1 MNQSYTMALLRP
13 MLYISPTEPTHSPN
27 PLPSSH
33 LLPIHIHAVARRR
46 STQRRQP
53 ALGVLVVKRPRRHD
67 DGECERGAG
76 EAHVEREPDV
86 LLREADEEG
95 EDLDG

>member
-1 MNQSYTMALLRP
+1 MNQSHTTALLSY
-13 MLYISPTEPTHSPN
+13 MLYISLTVLIHPPTLS
-27 PLPSSH
+27 PSSH
-33 LLPIHIHAVARRR
+33 LLPVHIHTVARRR
-46 STQRRQP
+46 ATERRQP
-53 ALGVLVVKRPRRHD
+53 VLGVLVVKRPRRHD